1 MTNPQATTHYSH
13 VPAPAPAQAFG
24 PYSQSLPW
32 PVHLNLELEP
42 HSEMLVGSATI
53 GVADVELGWNHI
65 GLEERIADGGI
76 EWARSLSV
84 VEHLCVSCSQ
94 ANLLCFVQAAE
105 SMSHLIVPP
114 RAAYLR
120 LVLAEIERIVSH
132 LQSASALIDALGL
145 AVRATAMR
153 EVRERLIN
161 ALADWTGA
169 RQQPGLITYG
179 GMAHNIDEA
188 ATRSLS
194 LAARHCERALR
205 AQVVATINSKE
216 MAGRLTALA
225 VIKGREAVAAGLR
238 GPILRASGVA
248 SDVRA
253 SFPTGAYED
262 EAVTVIVQ
270 RNGDAFSRLVVRL
283 LECLESFRVI
293 EQALDDL
300 PTGPVRARGTH
311 EMRTGR
317 GISRVEGPRGEILC
331 WVDGAPEGLRGL
343 HLSAGPFPT
352 LGVLPGILHGIR
364 LEDVPLVLLSLDL
377 CLPCAER

>member
-1 MTNPQATTHYSH
+1 M
-13 VPAPAPAQAFG
+13 
-24 PYSQSLPW
+24 L
-32 PVHLNLELEP
+32 LNVELGP

-53 GVADVELGWNHI
+53 RVADVEFGWNHV
-65 GLEERIADGGI
+65 GLEERVADGGI
-76 EWARSLSV
+76 DWTRALSV

-105 SMSHLIVPP
+105 AMSHLIVPP

-120 LVLAEIERIVSH
+120 LLLAETERIVSH
-132 LQSASALIDALGL
+132 LHSASSIINAIGL
-145 AVRATAMR
+145 PVQATALR
-153 EVRERLIN
+153 EVRERMIN
-161 ALADWTGA
+161 AVADWTGA

-179 GMAHNIDEA
+179 GMTHNMDEA

-205 AQVVATINSKE
+205 AQVVAIINSRGI
-216 MAGRLTALA
+216 AVRLSELA
-225 VIKGREAVAAGLR
+225 VIKGSEALAAGLR

-270 RNGDAFSRLVVRL
+270 RTGDAFARLVVRL

-300 PTGPVRARGTH
+300 PAGPVRARGTH
-311 EMRTGR
+311 EMRTGK

-331 WVDGAPEGLRGL
+331 WVDGAPEGLRGV
-343 HLSAGPFPT
+343 HLSAGSFPT
-352 LGVLPGILHGIR
+352 LGILPGILRGVRI
-364 LEDVPLVLLSLDL
+364 EDMPLVLLSLDL

>member
-1 MTNPQATTHYSH
+1 VRLS
-13 VPAPAPAQAFG
+13 
-24 PYSQSLPW
+24 
-32 PVHLNLELEP
+32 LELEP
-42 HSEMLVGSATI
+42 HNEMLVGSAVVR
-53 GVADVELGWNHI
+53 VADVELGWNHV
-65 GLEERIADGGI
+65 GLEERITDGGI
-76 EWARSLSV
+76 EWARALSV
-84 VEHLCVSCSQ
+84 VERLCVSCSQ

-114 RAAYLR
+114 RAYYLR

-132 LQSASALIDALGL
+132 LQNASSLIDALGL
-145 AVRATAMR
+145 TASSTALR

-161 ALADWTGA
+161 AGADWTGA

-179 GMAHNIDEA
+179 GMTHNIDEA

-205 AQVVATINSKE
+205 AQVVATINNRE
-216 MAGRLTALA
+216 IAGRLTTLG

-238 GPILRASGVA
+238 GPLLRASGVA

-262 EAVTVIVQ
+262 EAATVIVQ
-270 RNGDAFSRLVVRL
+270 RNGDVFSRLVVRL
-283 LECLESFRVI
+283 LECLESFRMI

-300 PTGPVRARGTH
+300 PAGPVRARGTH
-311 EMRTGR
+311 EMRTGK

-331 WVDGAPEGLRGL
+331 WLDGAPEGVRGL
-343 HLSAGPFPT
+343 HLSAGSFPT
-352 LGVLPGILHGIR
+352 LGILPGILHGVR
-364 LEDVPLVLLSLDL
+364 LEDVPLVLMSLDL

>member
-1 MTNPQATTHYSH
+1 MTNPQVTTRNS
-13 VPAPAPAQAFG
+13 QTFG
-24 PYSQSLPW
+24 PYSHLLPW
-32 PVHLNLELEP
+32 PMLLNVELEP
-42 HSEMLVGSATI
+42 RSEMLVGSATI
-53 GVADVELGWNHI
+53 RVADVEFGWNHV
-65 GLEERIADGGI
+65 GLEERVADGGI
-76 EWARSLSV
+76 DWTRALSV

-94 ANLLCFVQAAE
+94 TNLLCFVQAAE
-105 SMSHLIVPP
+105 AMSHLIVPP

-120 LVLAEIERIVSH
+120 LLLAETERIVSH
-132 LQSASALIDALGL
+132 LHSASGIINAIGL
-145 AVRATAMR
+145 PVQATAMR
-153 EVRERLIN
+153 EVRERMIN
-161 ALADWTGA
+161 AVADWTGA

-179 GMAHNIDEA
+179 GMTHNMDEA

-205 AQVVATINSKE
+205 AQVVATINSRGI
-216 MAGRLTALA
+216 AGRLSELA
-225 VIKGREAVAAGLR
+225 VIKGSEALAAGLR

-270 RNGDAFSRLVVRL
+270 RTGDAFARLVVRL

-300 PTGPVRARGTH
+300 PAGPVRARGNH
-311 EMRTGR
+311 EMRTGKS
-317 GISRVEGPRGEILC
+317 ISRVEGPRGEILC
-331 WVDGAPEGLRGL
+331 WVDGAPEGLRGI
-343 HLSAGPFPT
+343 HLSAGSFPT
-352 LGVLPGILHGIR
+352 LGILPGILRGIR
-364 LEDVPLVLLSLDL
+364 IEDLPLVLLSLDL